1 MDSIAPQK
9 KQTQA
14 SATKEIT
21 LNSYIQTE
29 VAALLDLQTIDAKTL
44 EDFAKF
50 VIENHKRKEPKPAK
64 SAKPKQAKPA
74 KPKPLTL
81 TQLKA
86 AVFNH
91 FKVGD
96 LKTLKALE
104 NFQMATSTLG
114 KLDFSKKTGWE
125 IIYRNFIGILPEEVN
140 EGGEGC
146 INGIN
151 IFKYSMPWI
160 VFNLDP
166 KTATT
171 EDIKSAYRTLSKIY
185 HPDIPNTGNAEIF
198 DRLTTF
204 YNSLTEKF

>member
-1 MDSIAPQK
+1 MDSIAPPK
-9 KQTQA
+9 KQAQA
-14 SATKEIT
+14 SATKEIA

-29 VAALLDLQTIDAKTL
+29 VAKLLEQQKIDAKTL

-50 VIENHKRKEPKPAK
+50 VIENHKRKEPKQAK
-64 SAKPKQAKPA
+64 TKQAKPA

-81 TQLKA
+81 AHLKA

-91 FKVGD
+91 FKVSD
-96 LKTLKALE
+96 LKALKALE

-125 IIYRNFIGILPEEVN
+125 IIYRNFIGILPEEAN
-140 EGGEGC
+140 ESGEGC

-151 IFKYSMPWI
+151 IFKYSRPWI

-171 EDIKSAYRTLSKIY
+171 EDIKSAYRMLSKIY